1 MKSILIVTAGIM
13 QIPAIKKAKELGFF
27 VICTDN
33 NPEAVGFKIADL
45 SAVIDSKDI
54 EGHLKF
60 VRDNKE
66 KYKIS
71 GAFAGSDVAVTVAA
85 INTALEVETISIEVA
100 EKSNNKWKMKQQ
112 WLKDQ
117 VDTPNSIHVQTLEEA
132 EKAIVIIGL
141 PCMVK
146 SVDNA
151 ASRGSQLIKFADE
164 LTDAF
169 NSACHYSRTGTA
181 LIEEYITGQEYSVES
196 IIIKGEVHIISIAE
210 RHFGFLP
217 YHIETAHI
225 DPVLISNEKYNAIRQ
240 LVKHASKSLG
250 IQTGP
255 AKSDI
260 IEDVNGFKIL
270 EMPARLS
277 GGFHSQ
283 YTTPLG
289 TGMEPIKAVLQMTVG
304 DEVNMEF
311 ITPQKIGY
319 SMCAGIFPD
328 PGVIVSINGIEEA
341 KKIKGVEEII
351 CTKGPGDTITR
362 YVDNGNRF
370 FWIITSGNSR
380 EEVLE
385 IFDKAKAVIK
395 FNIK

>member
-1 MKSILIVTAGIM
+1 MKSILIVSAGIM
-13 QIPAIKKAKELGFF
+13 QIPAIKKAKEMGLF
-27 VICTDN
+27 VICTDK
-33 NPEAVGFKIADL
+33 NPEAVGFKFCDL
-45 SAVIDSKDI
+45 SANIDSKDI

-60 VRDNKE
+60 VKENKR
-66 KYKIS
+66 KYNIK

-85 INTALEVETISIEVA
+85 INEILDVESISVEVA
-100 EKSNNKWKMKQQ
+100 ERSNNKWMMKQR

-117 VDTPNSIHVQTLEEA
+117 VATPNSIHVQTLEEA
-132 EKAIVIIGL
+132 EKGVAVIGL

-151 ASRGSQLIKFADE
+151 ASRGSQLIKLSDE
-164 LTDAF
+164 LPEAF
-169 NSACHYSRTGTA
+169 KSACNYSRTGTA
-181 LIEEYITGQEYSVES
+181 LIEEYITGREYSVES

-217 YHIETAHI
+217 FHIETAHI
-225 DPVLISNEKYNAIRQ
+225 DPVVVSEEKYNAIKK
-240 LVKHASKSLG
+240 LVVDAAKSLG

-260 IEDVNGFKIL
+260 IEDEKGFKII

-283 YTTPLG
+283 YTTPLS
-289 TGMEPIKAVLQMTVG
+289 TGMEPIKAILQMTVG

-328 PGVIVSINGIEEA
+328 PGVIFSINGIEEA

-395 FNIK
+395 INIK